1 MRNSLARVR
10 KWDSQPRFKFVVT
23 YRQGGKRR
31 VRYFMDEKSAK
42 LFANEKTIEL
52 LNEGRRNGELTAEER
67 RAIAVAHEAGISLK
81 DAVEHY
87 LRHVESLAHS
97 ATVEAAVQ
105 EFLSIREA
113 EGKSLAHLDD
123 LRQRLAR
130 FVRPYGSRLAAEI
143 TTKELDGWL
152 HGLAVGP
159 QTRMNFRRVV
169 HNFFTFCTARG
180 YCAGNPVTQASKP
193 KVPPSANRDSL
204 AGTRPSS
211 ALGVCAADCSRRG
224 NRLVRGAES
233 VGDCAARLEL
243 GRPRE
248 AHNRSPGR
256 EDQERKAA
264 PRGRERQS
272 RRVARAT
279 PPRERT
285 SLSAGGDLSVA
296 VHARVARRG
305 NRAMA
310 GQCAAPFVRQ
320 LSSHRAPGRGQDSL
334 AAWPHRIEDA
344 VRALSRAREASGCKS
359 ILEHFSCLTRRLARG
374 RDRQGVAEKD

>member
-1 MRNSLARVR
+1 
-10 KWDSQPRFKFVVT
+10 
-23 YRQGGKRR
+23 
-31 VRYFMDEKSAK
+31 MDEKSAK

-193 KVPPSANRDSL
+193 KVPPARIGILSPAQGRALLSACAQQIVPAVAIGLFAGLRASEIARLDWSSVDLERRTIEVL
-204 AGTRPSS
+204 AEKTKS
-211 ALGVCAADCSRRG
+211 AKR
-224 NRLVRGAES
+224 RLVDVS
-233 VGDCAARLEL
+233 D
-243 GRPRE
+243 
-248 AHNRSPGR
+248 N
-256 EDQERKAA
+256 
-264 PRGRERQS
+264 
-272 RRVARAT
+272 
-279 PPRERT
+279 
-285 SLSAGGDLSVA
+285 
-296 VHARVARRG
+296 
-305 NRAMA
+305 
-310 GQCAAPFVRQ
+310 
-320 LSSHRAPGRGQDSL
+320 L
-334 AAWPHRIEDA
+334 AAWLEPHRQESGPVCPPAATYQWRFMHAWRAAGIARWPANALRHSFASYHLTAHQDA
-344 VRALSRAREASGCKS
+344 GRTALQLGHTESKTLFAHYRELVKPQDAKA
-359 ILEHFSCLTRRLARG
+359 FWNTFPA
-374 RDRQGVAEKD
+374 